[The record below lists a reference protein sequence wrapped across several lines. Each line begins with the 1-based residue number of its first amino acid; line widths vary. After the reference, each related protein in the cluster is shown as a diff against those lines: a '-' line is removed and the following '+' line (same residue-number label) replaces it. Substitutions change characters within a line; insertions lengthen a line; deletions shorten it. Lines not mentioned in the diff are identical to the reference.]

1 MDIFVQ
7 AATWFYGLFKAGGEV
22 FISWTA
28 VSVDA
33 DGKVTG
39 LGFVPTVLM
48 LLVAMNALIQLIG
61 EDRINRFAAKA
72 GGNPVSRYLVL
83 PFLGAFMLANPMA
96 LSLGRFLPEKYKPS
110 YYASAAQFCHTS
122 NGVFP
127 HINAGE
133 LFIWL
138 GIASGIT
145 TLGLDPTPLAI
156 RYLLVGLVM
165 NFVGGWVTDF
175 ITPWVARQQGVTLSS
190 TVKVEVAA

>member
-1 MDIFVQ
+1 MDFFVH

-22 FISWTA
+22 FISWTV

-33 DGKVTG
+33 NGKVTG

-61 EDRINRFAAKA
+61 EDRINRFALKA

-145 TLGLDPTPLAI
+145 TLGLDPTELAI
-156 RYLLVGLVM
+156 RYLLVGVVM

-190 TVKVEVAA
+190 VVSLEVAA

>member
-1 MDIFVQ
+1 MDFFAQ
-7 AATWFYGLFKAGGEV
+7 AAQWFYGLFQAGGEV
-22 FISWTA
+22 FISWLV

-33 DGKVTG
+33 NGKVTS

-61 EDRINRFAAKA
+61 EDRINRFALKA
-72 GGNPVSRYLVL
+72 GGNPVSRYMIL

-145 TLGLDPTPLAI
+145 ALGLDPMQLAI
-156 RYLLVGLVM
+156 RYMLVGLVM
-165 NFVGGWVTDF
+165 NFIGGWVTDL

-190 TVKVEVAA
+190 VVNTEVAS

>member
-1 MDIFVQ
+1 MDFFVQ

-22 FISWTA
+22 FISWTV

-33 DGKVTG
+33 NGKVTG

-61 EDRINRFAAKA
+61 QDRINRFAMKA
-72 GGNPVSRYLVL
+72 AGNPFSRYLIL

-138 GIASGIT
+138 GIASGIA
-145 TLGLDPTPLAI
+145 TLGLDPTQLAI
-156 RYLLVGLVM
+156 RYMLVGIVM
-165 NFVGGWVTDF
+165 NFIGGWVTDP
-175 ITPWVARQQGVTLSS
+175 ITQWVAKQQGVTLSS
-190 TVKVEVAA
+190 VVSLEV

>member
-1 MDIFVQ
+1 MDFFVQ
-7 AATWFYGLFKAGGEV
+7 AAQWFYGLFQAGGEV

-61 EDRINRFAAKA
+61 QDRINRLAMKA
-72 GGNPVSRYLVL
+72 GGNPVSRYLIL
-83 PFLGAFMLANPMA
+83 PFVGAFMLANPMA

-145 TLGLDPTPLAI
+145 TLGLDPMELAI
-156 RYLLVGLVM
+156 RYMLVGIVM

-175 ITPWVARQQGVTLSS
+175 ITPWVAKQQGVTLSS
-190 TVKVEVAA
+190 GVSLEV

>member
-1 MDIFVQ
+1 MDFFVQ

-22 FISWTA
+22 FISWTV

-33 DGKVTG
+33 NGKVTG

-61 EDRINRFAAKA
+61 QDRINRFALKA
-72 GGNPVSRYLVL
+72 GGNPVSRYLIL

-145 TLGLDPTPLAI
+145 TLGLDPTELAI
-156 RYLLVGLVM
+156 RYMLVGIVM
-165 NFVGGWVTDF
+165 NFLGGWVTDF

-190 TVKVEVAA
+190 VVSLEV

>member
-1 MDIFVQ
+1 MDFFVQ
-7 AATWFYGLFKAGGEV
+7 AAQWFYGLFQAGGEV

-61 EDRINRFAAKA
+61 QDRINRLAMKA
-72 GGNPVSRYLVL
+72 GGNPVSRYLIL
-83 PFLGAFMLANPMA
+83 PFVGAFMLANPMA

-145 TLGLDPTPLAI
+145 TLGLDPMELAI
-156 RYLLVGLVM
+156 RYMLVGIVM

-175 ITPWVARQQGVTLSS
+175 ILSLIHI
-190 TVKVEVAA
+190 